1 MNLKQLSSITG
12 YSLATVSKAF
22 SGSNEISK
30 ETREIIVKKA
40 TELGIYEKYNKQKYQ
55 KMVVAILCPEIES
68 AYYTDILSF
77 IIGIRSSIL
86 YLAFSL
92 INILIYYLFI
102 F

>member
-40 TELGIYEKYNKQKYQ
+40 KELGIYEKYNKQK
-55 KMVVAILCPEIES
+55 
-68 AYYTDILSF
+68 
-77 IIGIRSSIL
+77 
-86 YLAFSL
+86 
-92 INILIYYLFI
+92 
-102 F
+102 